1 MTENEERIAGLARA
15 INHQLNILAEAE
27 ARKIKNIWITEGGQI
42 REIQDHLL
50 INNSVEDDKRVLE
63 DLLRQLDQALKE
75 RDAE

>member
-15 INHQLNILAEAE
+15 INHQLNILADAE

-63 DLLRQLDQALKE
+63 DLLQQLDQALKE
-75 RDAE
+75 RDAG